1 MRISLRTFSI
11 LLLVASSL
19 WLLAVLAPPVYCWF
33 KPPQD
38 FQAVVWAL
46 QNRGWK
52 PPASAASAVQQTIA
66 SAGPLQRALQIG
78 YYVRAQVTLQANQQ
92 HVRNEAQASYVAT
105 FQNLGMPILL
115 IVQKQQID
123 NGMEDYQIAQGDPT
137 GLVRGFLLPCAVF
150 AGAVLT
156 LRWSKAR
163 GRGRIR
169 TTSGAR

>member
-19 WLLAVLAPPVYCWF
+19 WLLALLAPPVYCWF

-38 FQAVVWAL
+38 FQAVVSAL
-46 QNRGWK
+46 QNRGAA
-52 PPASAASAVQQTIA
+52 PAPAVSAVQQTIA
-66 SAGPLQRALQIG
+66 SAGLLRGAVQIG
-78 YYVRAQVTLQANQQ
+78 YYVRAQVTLQAKQR
-92 HVRNEAQASYVAT
+92 HLTNEAQASYIAM
-105 FQNLGMPILL
+105 FQNLKMPILL

-123 NGMEDYQIAQGDPT
+123 NGVADYQIAQGDPT
-137 GLVRGFLLPCAVF
+137 GLVRGLVLPCAIF
-150 AGAVLT
+150 AGAVLA

-169 TTSGAR
+169 STSRAR

>member
-1 MRISLRTFSI
+1 MKISLRAFCI

-33 KPPQD
+33 SPPKD

-52 PPASAASAVQQTIA
+52 PPAPAASAVEQTIA
-66 SAGPLQRALQIG
+66 TAGPLQRALQIG

-92 HVRNEAQASYVAT
+92 HLRNEAQASYIAM
-105 FQNLGMPILL
+105 FQNFKMPILL

-123 NGMEDYQIAQGDPT
+123 NGVEDYQIAQGDPT
-137 GLVRGFLLPCAVF
+137 GLIRGFLFPCAVF
-150 AGAVLT
+150 AAAIFT
-156 LRWSKAR
+156 LRLSKSKRAR
-163 GRGRIR
+163 AKA
-169 TTSGAR
+169 TSQAR